1 MRPIFGVK
9 KPLAITFKRREVS
22 LLDPIF
28 SFIPDESFSLKPQS
42 ILLKEY
48 NDTLKLEEDYWKFC
62 SRINWIR
69 DGDASTRF
77 YHLSIS
83 NRRRRN
89 NMSFFKDENDNW
101 IASRKKFVEHAL
113 SYYESCF
120 TTDHFATY

>member
-48 NDTLKLEEDYWKFC
+48 NDTLKLEEDCWKFR

-101 IASRKKFVEHAL
+101 IRRACTFLLRIVFH
-113 SYYESCF
+113 Y
-120 TTDHFATY
+120 